1 MPRKW
6 FCTTVDDRVAAGWAR
21 GTTADVTPEDT
32 VHDPLSLH
40 DLVGDEIAQSRETG
54 HDVASVAQRYANTD
68 PGDTAALEALYAD
81 LTALPAAVDWPYDEP
96 SDLPGILAT
105 LPAATPDEVAGAMV
119 DPGTLA
125 DRILGGWLG
134 RIAGCNLGKP
144 VEWGDHW
151 TAAHIRDYLERAG
164 AWPLRDYFP
173 VLDPMPPG
181 FDLRDNWPETT
192 LGRVDGSA
200 RDDDIDYAILGLH
213 LLERHGTA
221 IRPDLVATA
230 WLTYLPYLQVYTAER
245 AVYRNLLQGVS
256 PGDAAT
262 ERNPYR
268 EWIGAL
274 IRGDAYGWTHPG
286 QPRAAALLAF
296 QDAALSHTANGIY
309 GEMWAAALVAC
320 AFTAPDARSAIEMS
334 LDHIPPRSRLAE
346 ALRDVLD
353 IEARGASWDEAI
365 DAIQRGYGHYSWVH
379 TINNAALIAAG
390 LLWGRGDY
398 SATIGLTVSGGW
410 DTDSNGATAGSV
422 AGVLLGASSLPGNFV
437 NPLNDRVRSA
447 LFGFDDSRIS
457 DLAERTTRIAIRGL
471 APGGTAAGA
480 VIAADAVAP

>member
-1 MPRKW
+1 M
-6 FCTTVDDRVAAGWAR
+6 
-21 GTTADVTPEDT
+21 
-32 VHDPLSLH
+32 HDPLSLH
-40 DLVGDEIAQSRETG
+40 DLVADEIAQRRETG
-54 HDVASVAQRYANTD
+54 HDVASVAQRYAVTG
-68 PGDTAALEALYAD
+68 PADTSTLEGLLAELSE
-81 LTALPAAVDWPYDEP
+81 LTPPVDWPYDEP
-96 SDLPGILAT
+96 SDLPGIIAT
-105 LPAATPDEVAGAMV
+105 LVPAPPDEATSSLV
-119 DPGTLA
+119 DAARLP

-151 TAAHIRDYLERAG
+151 TSAHIRDYLERAE

-181 FDLRDNWPETT
+181 FDLRDNWPQTT
-192 LGRVDGSA
+192 RGRVDGSA

-213 LLERHGTA
+213 LLERHGAA
-221 IRPDLVATA
+221 IGPDHVATA

-245 AVYRNLLQGVS
+245 TVYRNLLQGIA
-256 PGDAAT
+256 PGEAAAV
-262 ERNPYR
+262 RNPYR

-274 IRGDAYGWTHPG
+274 IRGDVFGWTQPG
-286 QPRAAALLAF
+286 RPRAAALLAF
-296 QDAALSHTANGIY
+296 QDASLSHTANGIY

-320 AFTAPDARSAIEMS
+320 AFTANDARSAIEAS
-334 LDHIPPRSRLAE
+334 LAHIPPRSRLAA

-353 IEARGASWDEAI
+353 IEGRGAEWDEAI
-365 DAIQRGYGHYSWVH
+365 DAIQRRYGHYSWVH

-398 SATIGLTVSGGW
+398 AATVGLTVSGGW

-422 AGVLLGASSLPGNFV
+422 AGVLLGASVLPAHFV
-437 NPLNDRVRSA
+437 EPLNDRVRSA

-457 DLAERTTRIAIRGL
+457 DLAARTTRIALHGL
-471 APGGTAAGA
+471 SGGVAAGA
-480 VIAADAVAP
+480 LVGLDAAGG